1 LWRAFHRLFDDQR
14 PDGAV
19 HKLKSRKNQDGFV
32 AMLMAQQRAMRK
44 DSYNAPEYIEN
55 V

>member
-1 LWRAFHRLFDDQR
+1 MTKDLTAPFN
-14 PDGAV
+14 
-19 HKLKSRKNQDGFV
+19 KLKSRKNQDGFV

-44 DSYNAPEYIEN
+44 DSYNAPEYAET